1 MRGGRFPF
9 GEARFDFF
17 IAQFDTQALLGQ
29 IENDLIAFRHEG
41 DGSAAGGFGG
51 GVSGHEAARRAAEA
65 AVGEES
71 DVFAEAESNQGSSEA
86 EHFAHAGPAAGA
98 FIAHDD
104 DVALFDLSANGG
116 VHGVFFAI
124 ENARRAAVVGA
135 FVSGSFYHASIRNE
149 IASQNHEAARAF
161 DWVGKS
167 VDYIL
172 SWFFLYGERFLI
184 QGF

>member
-1 MRGGRFPF
+1 MRGGGFPF

-17 IAQFDTQALLGQ
+17 VAQFNAQALLGQ
-29 IENDLIAFRHEG
+29 IENDLIALGHDG

-51 GVSGHEAARRAAEA
+51 GVSGHEAARRAAKA

-71 DVFAEAESNQGSSEA
+71 NIFAEAEANEGGGES
-86 EHFAHAGPAAGA
+86 EHFAHAGSTARA
-98 FIAHDD
+98 FVAHYDDIAF
-104 DVALFDLSANGG
+104 FDLSVYGG

-135 FVSGSFYHASIRNE
+135 FVTGSFYHASIRNE
-149 IASQNHEAARAF
+149 IASQNHEAAGAF
-161 DWVGKS
+161 DWVRKS

-172 SWFFLYGERFLI
+172 S
-184 QGF
+184 